1 MANMSYCRFENTTND
16 MEDCI
21 YAIENGEMSVDMS
34 DYEADALRDL
44 LMHAKS
50 IVCMEREIE
59 QALDRWQEHADE
71 LEREEYEDE
80 A

>member
-1 MANMSYCRFENTTND
+1 MGNMSYCRFENTAD
-16 MEDCI
+16 DLADCVN
-21 YAIENGEMSVDMS
+21 AIENGEMTVDMS
-34 DYEADALRDL
+34 DSEVDGLRDL

>member
-1 MANMSYCRFENTTND
+1 MGNMSYCRFENTAD
-16 MEDCI
+16 DLQDCV

-50 IVCMEREIE
+50 IVCMERDIE

>member
-1 MANMSYCRFENTTND
+1 MSYCRFENTAD
-16 MEDCI
+16 DLQDCV
-21 YAIENGEMSVDMS
+21 YAIENGEMTVDMS

-44 LMHAKS
+44 LMHAES
-50 IVCMEREIE
+50 IVCMKREIE

-71 LEREEYEDE
+71 LEREEYEHE

>member
-1 MANMSYCRFENTTND
+1 MGNMSYCRFENTAGD
-16 MEDCI
+16 LEDCVH
-21 YAIENGEMSVDMS
+21 AIENGEMTVHMS
-34 DYEADALRDL
+34 DYEADGLRDL

-59 QALDRWQEHADE
+59 QALDKWQEHEDE
-71 LEREEYEDE
+71 LEREEHEDE

>member
-1 MANMSYCRFENTTND
+1 
-16 MEDCI
+16 
-21 YAIENGEMSVDMS
+21 
-34 DYEADALRDL
+34 
-44 LMHAKS
+44 MHAKS